1 MHERAAREAPSL
13 VPRPRVSRP
22 GSGLVALQRAIG
34 NRGMASLLRSRM
46 LTRSPN
52 GPLAKP
58 EVGGPEAPAG
68 KGRIDLVFI
77 MGDPA
82 KDKFYGSAHQ
92 YYKKA
97 YPKAKM
103 ITNVRTLEDVIKVAD
118 GSTAPINN
126 LFLVSHGNAEGTMYF
141 KLTGKSQQGMILHE
155 TLLDDLSAAKSVLP
169 VANTRVLDEQTTV
182 RIKGCNV
189 GRSTRMLNL
198 LDRAFGGKVT
208 VIAPTH
214 SQLFG
219 ERTQAEAL
227 GEYYVV
233 KPGKVRLLPDEVL
246 QLFKDKYPWVS
257 EAEWRSLQT
266 DIHESVVEDPIPVNN
281 MAVAPRNSAHTEA
294 WFKRQADF
302 RSLQA
307 QGYTGAH
314 ESKRDTKDK
323 KVKIE
328 VTATGPEVPNKKLT
342 LTFDERDDAALI
354 AAADARHGLPGVS
367 EYKVELRAPDSIDL
381 NVVARRTIWEI
392 ERKPITVDGK
402 PVRGGLGQ
410 ADWYQS
416 STFK

>member
-1 MHERAAREAPSL
+1 MIMHE
-13 VPRPRVSRP
+13 
-22 GSGLVALQRAIG
+22 
-34 NRGMASLLRSRM
+34 
-46 LTRSPN
+46 
-52 GPLAKP
+52 
-58 EVGGPEAPAG
+58 
-68 KGRIDLVFI
+68 D
-77 MGDPA
+77 
-82 KDKFYGSAHQ
+82 
-92 YYKKA
+92 
-97 YPKAKM
+97 
-103 ITNVRTLEDVIKVAD
+103 
-118 GSTAPINN
+118 
-126 LFLVSHGNAEGTMYF
+126 
-141 KLTGKSQQGMILHE
+141 
-155 TLLDDLSAAKSVLP
+155 LLDDLSAAKSALP
-169 VANTRVLDEQTTV
+169 PANTRVLDEQTTV

-246 QLFKDKYPWVS
+246 QLFKDKYPWVPES
-257 EAEWRSLQT
+257 EWNRLQP
-266 DIHESVVEDPIPVNN
+266 DIKESVIEDPIPVNN

-302 RSLQA
+302 RALRG
-307 QGYTGAH
+307 QGYDDAH
-314 ESKRDTKDK
+314 ESKRTTKDK

-328 VTATGPEVPNKKLT
+328 VTATGPGVPNRTLT
-342 LTFDERDDAALI
+342 YTFDERDDAELI
-354 AAADARHGLPGVS
+354 RRADARVGLPGVS

-381 NVVARRTIWEI
+381 NVVARRTVWEI

-402 PVRGGLGQ
+402 AVRGGLGQ
-410 ADWYQS
+410 ADWYQA